1 MINELDQEIELLR
14 LLKAGDTNAYIQL
27 YNKYHPA
34 IYAYVIRFIKVPEL
48 AEDVLQEVFLKVWEI
63 RERIDP
69 TLSFKAYIYRISR
82 NSVFK
87 MLKKISAEDDLRIQV
102 AYHISE
108 TIEDVDLKLQ
118 WQQYEQILQ
127 AAIDLLPPQRQ
138 KIFKLCRQE
147 GKKYEEVAAELNI
160 SRNTVKEHMVL
171 AAKSI
176 KEYVFRHADIQL
188 VIALLF
194 LKQHN
199 NFPW

>member
-1 MINELDQEIELLR
+1 MINEFDQEIELLR
-14 LLKAGDTNAYIQL
+14 LLKAGDINAYIQL

-34 IYAYVIRFIKVPEL
+34 LYAYVIRFIKVPEL
-48 AEDVLQEVFLKVWEI
+48 AEDLLQEVFLKIWEI
-63 RERIDP
+63 RARIDP
-69 TLSFKAYIYRISR
+69 TLSFKAYLYRISR

-87 MLKKISAEDDLRIQV
+87 MLKKITAEDELRIQV
-102 AYHISE
+102 AHHISE
-108 TIEDVDLKLQ
+108 TIEDADLKLQ

-171 AAKSI
+171 AVKSI
-176 KEYVFRHADIQL
+176 KEYVSRHADIQL

-199 NFPW
+199 NLPW